1 MEFTLLLK
9 NCVNG
14 TWLLTN
20 TFRNESMNSYLFSL
34 HRGLESKQVD
44 RTAKWFSKENAPL
57 HPFLTIIPSSGLIY
71 RLSTTWWKQASCMHR
86 LPWLCPACW
95 LSFAPLTPQ
104 LRLLPSCD
112 VGWGFQTELQQSMRE
127 ALGTSPHA
135 PGHTGQ
141 SGIDRRHSPQIQQAN
156 RDESQVVFLGNI
168 SLPLPLNQRGH
179 RGLN

>member
-1 MEFTLLLK
+1 MVIDKYFQKWEHEFLSVVAPQRFEIKTGRQNLK
-9 NCVNG
+9 MVFKGKCPSAS
-14 TWLLTN
+14 
-20 TFRNESMNSYLFSL
+20 FSY
-34 HRGLESKQVD
+34 
-44 RTAKWFSKENAPL
+44 N
-57 HPFLTIIPSSGLIY
+57 IPSSGLIY
-71 RLSTTWWKQASCMHR
+71 RLSTTWWKQASCMYR

-95 LSFAPLTPQ
+95 LSFASLTPQ

-156 RDESQVVFLGNI
+156 WDKSQVVFLGNI

-179 RGLN
+179 RSLN